1 MNWYRQDAF
10 AVRLEWGI
18 PAIDHLAGDVDIIVI
33 IDVMS
38 FSTCVS
44 VAVENGAR
52 VYPYPWKDHSVTQ
65 YAQSVGAIAANSDR
79 RFSGQG
85 YSLSPRTLLSVRPDE
100 KLVLPSPNGS
110 ATCFRAR
117 ERGVPV
123 LTGCLRNLT
132 ATAKACRAFSRIL
145 IVPCGE
151 RWPDGS
157 LRPCIEDYVVAG
169 GIIAALAQRTLS
181 PEAQTAVAAWHAHQS
196 QNFAAL
202 FHCASAVELIQ
213 RGFPDDVTLCL
224 TKDAA
229 RQPCFLT
236 GEYFAGQA

>member
-132 ATAKACRAFSRIL
+132 ATAEACRAFSRIL

-202 FHCASAVELIQ
+202 FHCVSAVELIQ

-236 GEYFAGQA
+236 GEYFAGQT